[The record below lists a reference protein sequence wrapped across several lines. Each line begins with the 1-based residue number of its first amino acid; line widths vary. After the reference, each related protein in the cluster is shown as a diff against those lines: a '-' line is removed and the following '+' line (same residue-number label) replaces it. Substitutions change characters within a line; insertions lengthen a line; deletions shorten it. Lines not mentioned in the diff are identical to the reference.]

1 MPESFYHW
9 MQVVGA
15 RGPRIGVTV
24 ILAIV
29 AARILRALTSRL
41 VELAKT
47 QTRSAQ
53 MREAQTRTL
62 AGLVYGLG
70 IALIIIFAFLE
81 VLHELGFAITPITAV
96 ATLASLSLGFGAQ
109 HLVKDLINGFFIVLE
124 DQYGVGDL
132 IRVNNEVG
140 KVEHITLRRTVIR
153 NGEGARV
160 SIPNGLIGMV
170 ANLSRDWSQMLVDV
184 TIPTAEAVGRAL
196 AILEKV
202 CGDFRIDP
210 DWSPAL
216 VDGPR
221 VLGIES
227 LTLDGTI
234 LRMIL
239 KTAVLRQ
246 DDVARELRRR
256 VKLALEQAHILVS
269 NTQRVELISG
279 AAAAG
284 GG

>member
-1 MPESFYHW
+1 MFEPIYHW
-9 MQVVGA
+9 MQLAGA
-15 RGPRIGVTV
+15 RGPRIIAAILLAV
-24 ILAIV
+24 IAMRL
-29 AARILRALTSRL
+29 LRALTSRL
-41 VELAKT
+41 VVPAKT
-47 QTRSAQ
+47 QTRVAQ
-53 MREAQTRTL
+53 MREAQTRTM
-62 AGLVYGLG
+62 AGLVYGIG
-70 IALIIIFAFLE
+70 ITVVISLAILE
-81 VLHELGFAITPITAV
+81 VLNELGFAITPIAAV
-96 ATLASLSLGFGAQ
+96 ATLASLSVGFGAQ

-124 DQYGVGDL
+124 DQFVVGDL
-132 IRVNNEVG
+132 IRVNNETG
-140 KVEHITLRRTVIR
+140 RVEHITLRRTVIR

-160 SIPNGLIGMV
+160 SIPNGLIGQV
-170 ANLSRDWSQMLVDV
+170 ANLSRDWSQTLVDV
-184 TIPTAEAVGRAL
+184 TIPSAEAVGRAL

-221 VLGIES
+221 VLGIEALS
-227 LTLDGTI
+227 LDGTI

-256 VKLALEQAHILVS
+256 VKLALEQAHILVG

-284 GG
+284 G

>member
-1 MPESFYHW
+1 MFESVYHW
-9 MQVVGA
+9 MQVAGA
-15 RGPRIGVTV
+15 RGPRIVATV
-24 ILAIV
+24 LLAIIAV
-29 AARILRALTSRL
+29 RVLRALTARL
-41 VELAKT
+41 VEHTKS
-47 QTRSAQ
+47 QTRVAQ
-53 MREAQTRTL
+53 MREAQTRTM

-70 IALIIIFAFLE
+70 LALIILLAILE
-81 VLHELGFAITPITAV
+81 VLNELGFAITPIAAV
-96 ATLASLSLGFGAQ
+96 ATLASLSVGFGAQ

-124 DQYGVGDL
+124 DQFVVGDM
-132 IRVNNEVG
+132 IRVNNEIG
-140 KVEHITLRRTVIR
+140 RVEHITLRRTVIR

-160 SIPNGLIGMV
+160 SIPNGLIGQV
-170 ANLSRDWSQMLVDV
+170 SNLSRDWSQMLVDV
-184 TIPTAEAVGRAL
+184 TIPSAEAVGRAL

-221 VLGIES
+221 VLGIEALS
-227 LTLDGTI
+227 LDGTI

-239 KTAVLRQ
+239 KTAALRQ

-256 VKLALEQAHILVS
+256 VKLALEQAHILVV
-269 NTQRVELISG
+269 NPQRVELLSG

-284 GG
+284 G

>member
-1 MPESFYHW
+1 MFEPLYHW
-9 MQVVGA
+9 MQIAGA
-15 RGPRIGVTV
+15 RGPRIIIAVL
-24 ILAIV
+24 LAIV
-29 AARILRALTSRL
+29 AMRLLRALTARL
-41 VELAKT
+41 VVPAKA
-47 QTRSAQ
+47 QTRVAQ
-53 MREAQTRTL
+53 MREAQTRTM
-62 AGLVYGLG
+62 AGLVYGIASTIV
-70 IALIIIFAFLE
+70 IALAILE
-81 VLHELGFAITPITAV
+81 VLNELGFAITPIAAV
-96 ATLASLSLGFGAQ
+96 ATLASLSVGFGAQ

-124 DQYGVGDL
+124 DQFVVGDL
-132 IRVNNEVG
+132 IRVNSEIG
-140 KVEHITLRRTVIR
+140 RVEHITLRRTVIR

-160 SIPNGLIGMV
+160 SIPNGLIGLV

-184 TIPTAEAVGRAL
+184 TVPSAESVGRAL

-227 LTLDGTI
+227 LTLDGTV

-256 VKLALEQAHILVS
+256 VKLALEQAHILVA

-284 GG
+284 G

>member
-1 MPESFYHW
+1 MFEPLVHW
-9 MQVVGA
+9 MQIAGA
-15 RGPRIGVTV
+15 RGPRIIIAVL
-24 ILAIV
+24 LAVV
-29 AARILRALTSRL
+29 AMRVLRALSARL
-41 VELAKT
+41 VVPAKA
-47 QTRSAQ
+47 QTRVAQ

-62 AGLVYGLG
+62 AGLVYGIASTIV
-70 IALIIIFAFLE
+70 IALAILE
-81 VLHELGFAITPITAV
+81 VLNELGFAITPIAAV
-96 ATLASLSLGFGAQ
+96 ATLASLSVGFGAQ

-124 DQYGVGDL
+124 DQYVVGDL
-132 IRVNNEVG
+132 IRVNNEIG
-140 KVEHITLRRTVIR
+140 RVEHITLRRTVIR

-160 SIPNGLIGMV
+160 SIPNGLIGLV

-184 TIPTAEAVGRAL
+184 TVPSAESVGRAL

-227 LTLDGTI
+227 LTLDGTV

-256 VKLALEQAHILVS
+256 VKLALEQAHILVG

-284 GG
+284 G

>member
-1 MPESFYHW
+1 MFEPIYHW
-9 MQVVGA
+9 MQVAGA
-15 RGPRIGVTV
+15 RGPRIIAAILLAV
-24 ILAIV
+24 IAMRL
-29 AARILRALTSRL
+29 LRALTSRL
-41 VELAKT
+41 VVPAKT
-47 QTRSAQ
+47 QTRVAQ
-53 MREAQTRTL
+53 MREAQTRTM
-62 AGLVYGLG
+62 AGLVYGIG
-70 IALIIIFAFLE
+70 ITVVISLAILE
-81 VLHELGFAITPITAV
+81 VLNELGFAITPIAAV
-96 ATLASLSLGFGAQ
+96 ATLASLSVGFGAQ

-124 DQYGVGDL
+124 DQFVVGDL
-132 IRVNNEVG
+132 IRVNNETG
-140 KVEHITLRRTVIR
+140 RVEHITLRRTVIR

-160 SIPNGLIGMV
+160 SIPNGLIGQV
-170 ANLSRDWSQMLVDV
+170 ANLSRDWSQTLVDV
-184 TIPTAEAVGRAL
+184 TIPSAEAVGRAL

-221 VLGIES
+221 VLGIEALS
-227 LTLDGTI
+227 LDGTI

-256 VKLALEQAHILVS
+256 VKLALEQAHILVG

-284 GG
+284 G

>member
-9 MQVVGA
+9 MQVAGA
-15 RGPRIGVTV
+15 RGLR
-24 ILAIV
+24 IV
-29 AARILRALTSRL
+29 ATGLLAVIAIRALRALTSRL
-41 VELAKT
+41 VELAKS

-53 MREAQTRTL
+53 MREAQTRTM

-70 IALIIIFAFLE
+70 IALIVAFSILE
-81 VLHELGFAITPITAV
+81 VLHELGFAITPIAAV

-109 HLVKDLINGFFIVLE
+109 HLVKDLINGFFIVIE
-124 DQYGVGDL
+124 DQYVVGDM
-132 IRVNNEVG
+132 IRVNNEIG
-140 KVEHITLRRTVIR
+140 KVEHITLRRTVMR

-160 SIPNGLIGMV
+160 SISNGLIGLV
-170 ANLSRDWSQMLVDV
+170 ANLGRDWSQMLVDV
-184 TIPTAEAVGRAL
+184 TIPSAEAVGRAL

-216 VDGPR
+216 GDGPR

-239 KTAVLRQ
+239 KTAALRQ

-256 VKLALEQAHILVS
+256 VKLALEQAHILVG
-269 NTQRVELISG
+269 NTHRVELISG

-284 GG
+284 G

>member
-1 MPESFYHW
+1 MFEPLVHW
-9 MQVVGA
+9 MQIAGA
-15 RGPRIGVTV
+15 RGPRIIIAVL
-24 ILAIV
+24 LAVV
-29 AARILRALTSRL
+29 AMRVLRALSARL
-41 VELAKT
+41 VVPAKA
-47 QTRSAQ
+47 QTRVAQ

-62 AGLVYGLG
+62 AGLVYG
-70 IALIIIFAFLE
+70 IAST
-81 VLHELGFAITPITAV
+81 ITPIAAV
-96 ATLASLSLGFGAQ
+96 ATLASLSVGFGAQ

-124 DQYGVGDL
+124 DQYVVGDL
-132 IRVNNEVG
+132 IRVNNEIG
-140 KVEHITLRRTVIR
+140 RVEHITLRRTVIR

-160 SIPNGLIGMV
+160 SIPNGLIGLV

-184 TIPTAEAVGRAL
+184 TVPSAESVGRAL

-227 LTLDGTI
+227 LTLDGTV

-256 VKLALEQAHILVS
+256 VKLALEQAHILVG

-284 GG
+284 G

>member
-1 MPESFYHW
+1 MFEPIYHW
-9 MQVVGA
+9 MQVAGA
-15 RGPRIGVTV
+15 RGPRIIAAILLAV
-24 ILAIV
+24 IAMRL
-29 AARILRALTSRL
+29 LRALTARL
-41 VELAKT
+41 VVPAKT
-47 QTRSAQ
+47 QTRVAQ
-53 MREAQTRTL
+53 MREAQTRTM
-62 AGLVYGLG
+62 AGLVYGIG
-70 IALIIIFAFLE
+70 ITVVISLAILE
-81 VLHELGFAITPITAV
+81 VLNELGFAITPIAAV
-96 ATLASLSLGFGAQ
+96 ATLASLSVGFGAQ

-124 DQYGVGDL
+124 DQFVVGDL
-132 IRVNNEVG
+132 IRVNNEIG
-140 KVEHITLRRTVIR
+140 RVEHITLRRTVIR

-160 SIPNGLIGMV
+160 SIPNGLIGQV
-170 ANLSRDWSQMLVDV
+170 ANLSRDWSQTLVDV
-184 TIPTAEAVGRAL
+184 TIPSAEAVGRAL

-221 VLGIES
+221 VLGIEALS
-227 LTLDGTI
+227 LDGTI

-256 VKLALEQAHILVS
+256 VKLALEQAHILVG

-284 GG
+284 G

>member
-1 MPESFYHW
+1 MFEPIYHW
-9 MQVVGA
+9 MQVAGA
-15 RGPRIGVTV
+15 RGPRIIAAILLAV
-24 ILAIV
+24 IAMRL
-29 AARILRALTSRL
+29 LRALTSRL
-41 VELAKT
+41 VVPAKT
-47 QTRSAQ
+47 QTRVAQ
-53 MREAQTRTL
+53 MREAQTRTM
-62 AGLVYGLG
+62 AGLVYGIG
-70 IALIIIFAFLE
+70 ITVVISLAILE
-81 VLHELGFAITPITAV
+81 VLNELGFAITPIAAV
-96 ATLASLSLGFGAQ
+96 ATLASLSVGFGAQ

-124 DQYGVGDL
+124 DQFVVGDL
-132 IRVNNEVG
+132 IRVNNETG
-140 KVEHITLRRTVIR
+140 RVEHITLRRTVIR

-160 SIPNGLIGMV
+160 SIPNGLIGQV
-170 ANLSRDWSQMLVDV
+170 ANLSRDWSQTLVDV
-184 TIPTAEAVGRAL
+184 TIPSAEAVGRAL

-221 VLGIES
+221 VLGIEALS
-227 LTLDGTI
+227 LDGTI

-256 VKLALEQAHILVS
+256 VKLALEQAHILVA

-279 AAAAG
+279 AAAVG
-284 GG
+284 G

>member
-1 MPESFYHW
+1 
-9 MQVVGA
+9 MQIAGA
-15 RGPRIGVTV
+15 RGPRIIIAVL
-24 ILAIV
+24 LAIV
-29 AARILRALTSRL
+29 AMRVLRALSARL
-41 VELAKT
+41 VVPAKA
-47 QTRSAQ
+47 QTRVAQ

-62 AGLVYGLG
+62 AGLVYGIASTIV
-70 IALIIIFAFLE
+70 IALAILE
-81 VLHELGFAITPITAV
+81 VLNELGFAITPIAAV
-96 ATLASLSLGFGAQ
+96 ATLASLSVGFGAQ

-124 DQYGVGDL
+124 DQYVVGDL
-132 IRVNNEVG
+132 IRVNGEIG
-140 KVEHITLRRTVIR
+140 RVEHITLRRTVIR

-160 SIPNGLIGMV
+160 SIPNGLIGQV

-184 TIPTAEAVGRAL
+184 TVPSAESVGRAL

-227 LTLDGTI
+227 LTLDGTV

-256 VKLALEQAHILVS
+256 VKLALEQAHILVG

-284 GG
+284 G

>member
-1 MPESFYHW
+1 MFEPIYHW
-9 MQVVGA
+9 MQVAGA
-15 RGPRIGVTV
+15 RGPRIIAAILLAV
-24 ILAIV
+24 IAMRL
-29 AARILRALTSRL
+29 LRALTSRL
-41 VELAKT
+41 VVPAKT
-47 QTRSAQ
+47 QTRVAQ
-53 MREAQTRTL
+53 MREAQTRTM
-62 AGLVYGLG
+62 AGLVYGIG
-70 IALIIIFAFLE
+70 ITVVISLAILE
-81 VLHELGFAITPITAV
+81 VLNELGFAITPIAAV
-96 ATLASLSLGFGAQ
+96 ATLASLSVGFGAQ

-124 DQYGVGDL
+124 DQFVVGDL
-132 IRVNNEVG
+132 IRVNNETG
-140 KVEHITLRRTVIR
+140 RVEHITLRRTVIR

-160 SIPNGLIGMV
+160 SIPNGLIGQV
-170 ANLSRDWSQMLVDV
+170 ANLSRDWSQTLVDV
-184 TIPTAEAVGRAL
+184 TIPSAEAVGRAL

-216 VDGPR
+216 MDGPR
-221 VLGIES
+221 VLGIEALS
-227 LTLDGTI
+227 LDGTI

-256 VKLALEQAHILVS
+256 VKLALEQAHILVG

-284 GG
+284 G

>member
-1 MPESFYHW
+1 MFEPIYHW
-9 MQVVGA
+9 MQVAGA
-15 RGPRIGVTV
+15 RGPRIIAAILLAV
-24 ILAIV
+24 IAMRL
-29 AARILRALTSRL
+29 LRALTARL
-41 VELAKT
+41 VVPAKT
-47 QTRSAQ
+47 QTRVAQ
-53 MREAQTRTL
+53 MREAQTRTM
-62 AGLVYGLG
+62 AGLVYGIG
-70 IALIIIFAFLE
+70 ITVVISLAILE
-81 VLHELGFAITPITAV
+81 VLNELGFAITPIAAV
-96 ATLASLSLGFGAQ
+96 ATLASLSVGFGAQ

-124 DQYGVGDL
+124 DQFVVGDL
-132 IRVNNEVG
+132 IRVNNETG
-140 KVEHITLRRTVIR
+140 RVEHITLRRTVIR

-160 SIPNGLIGMV
+160 SIPNGLIGQV
-170 ANLSRDWSQMLVDV
+170 ANLSRDWSQTLVDV
-184 TIPTAEAVGRAL
+184 TIPSAEAVGRAL

-221 VLGIES
+221 VLGIEALS
-227 LTLDGTI
+227 LDGTI

-256 VKLALEQAHILVS
+256 VKLALEQAHILVG

-284 GG
+284 G

>member
-1 MPESFYHW
+1 MFEPLVHW
-9 MQVVGA
+9 MQIAGA
-15 RGPRIGVTV
+15 RGPRIIIAVL
-24 ILAIV
+24 LAIV
-29 AARILRALTSRL
+29 AMRVLRALSARL
-41 VELAKT
+41 VVPAKA
-47 QTRSAQ
+47 QTRVAQ
-53 MREAQTRTL
+53 MREAQTRTM
-62 AGLVYGLG
+62 AGLVYGIASTIV
-70 IALIIIFAFLE
+70 IALAILE
-81 VLHELGFAITPITAV
+81 VLNELGFAITPIAAV
-96 ATLASLSLGFGAQ
+96 ATLASLSVGFGAQ

-124 DQYGVGDL
+124 DQFVVGDL
-132 IRVNNEVG
+132 IRVNSEIG
-140 KVEHITLRRTVIR
+140 RVEHITLRRTVIR

-160 SIPNGLIGMV
+160 SIPNGLIGLV

-184 TIPTAEAVGRAL
+184 TVPSAESVGRAL

-227 LTLDGTI
+227 LTLDGTV

-256 VKLALEQAHILVS
+256 VKLALEQAHILVG

-284 GG
+284 G